1 MTAAWRS
8 ENTEALYFELAWTA
22 ARPVPTDLHTTVASV
37 GARRTIE
44 CEVTLL
50 DSPDHRLLRSGIVIA
65 HRVVDGLGEWYMDAP
80 EWSPWLPVDRSV
92 ALDAAGELPED
103 FACLARPFL
112 RGATLSPV
120 AALSWERLETILEAP
135 DSTALALIRDDRIA
149 VAQSGV
155 TTSRV
160 RELTI
165 NPYRGLTEGQR
176 DWLTSRV
183 LALGGVP
190 VTRHPSVLRRLG
202 PGAGA
207 LTDYPRPH
215 LHEGA
220 GAQAWVSAQLA
231 GRLRDVVEAD
241 LASRCQGMDLGA
253 TETTRTEPRVLPES
267 PDRTELVGMGYD
279 PVTTPAPSIHDG
291 VHGSIR
297 PLQKAIGALSE
308 TLDAIS
314 GLLDPSWVERAQ
326 GLCGRLMELEPGRI
340 SIHSLPRE
348 YYQLLE
354 EMTVAARSPRVTVDP
369 DQPARSMMKR
379 MLKESVAE
387 AVAACDDLEDSQ
399 GWVAAEASARHGL
412 AVAGLLDTGRADKVA
427 KRLRP
432 VVTELARIKGGVD
445 EDVDVSE
452 MSAEQAFE
460 AGRQVERA
468 RAALSAARQ
477 SFRDDWPQHRRKILK
492 ALHD

>member
-1 MTAAWRS
+1 MTTAWCS
-8 ENTEALYFELAWTA
+8 GSTEPLYFELAWTA
-22 ARPVPTDLHTTVASV
+22 ARPVPVDLRTTVVSV

-44 CEVTLL
+44 CEITLL

-112 RGATLSPV
+112 RGVPLCPV
-120 AALSWERLETILEAP
+120 AALSWERHETILKAP
-135 DSTALALIRDDRIA
+135 DSTTLALIRDDRIA
-149 VAQSGV
+149 VVQSGV

-165 NPYRGLTEGQR
+165 NPRRGLTEGQR
-176 DWLTSRV
+176 EWLTNRI

-207 LTDYPRPH
+207 LSDYPRPH
-215 LHEGA
+215 LHD
-220 GAQAWVSAQLA
+220 GAQVQTWVSAQLA
-231 GRLRDVVEAD
+231 GGLRDVVEAD
-241 LASRCQGMDLGA
+241 LAARSQGMDLGSG
-253 TETTRTEPRVLPES
+253 ETNRTEPRVLPES

-279 PVTTPAPSIHDG
+279 PVTAAAPSIHDG
-291 VHGSIR
+291 FHGSIR
-297 PLQKAIGALSE
+297 RLQKAIHALSE
-308 TLDAIS
+308 TLDAMS
-314 GLLDPSWVERAQ
+314 GLLDSVWVDRAQ
-326 GLCGRLMELEPGRI
+326 KLCSRMMELDP
-340 SIHSLPRE
+340 SHTSVHSLPRD

-369 DQPARSMMKR
+369 DLPARATMKKA
-379 MLKESVAE
+379 LKDSVAQ
-387 AVAACDDLEDSQ
+387 AVAACDAVESSQ
-399 GWVAAEASARHGL
+399 EWAGVEASARHAA
-412 AVAGLLDTGRADKVA
+412 AVADILGTGRAKKVA

-432 VVTELARIKGGVD
+432 VVKGLARTTGSVN

-452 MSAEQAFE
+452 MSCEEAFE
-460 AGRQVERA
+460 AGRRVERA
-468 RAALSAARQ
+468 WAALTVARQ
-477 SFRDDWPQHRRKILK
+477 LFVDDWPHHRRKIVK

>member
-8 ENTEALYFELAWTA
+8 GSTEPLYFELAWAA
-22 ARPVPTDLHTTVASV
+22 ARPVPADLHTTVAAV

-44 CEVTLL
+44 CEITLL

-80 EWSPWLPVDRSV
+80 EWSPWLPVARSV
-92 ALDAAGELPED
+92 ALDAAGELPQD

-112 RGATLSPV
+112 RGATLCPG
-120 AALSWERLETILEAP
+120 AALSWERNETMLEAP
-135 DSTALALIRDDRIA
+135 DSTKLALIRDDRIA
-149 VAQSGV
+149 VVQSGV

-165 NPYRGLTEGQR
+165 NPWRGLTEGQR
-176 DWLTSRV
+176 EWLTSRI

-215 LHEGA
+215 LHDGA
-220 GAQAWVSAQLA
+220 GAQAWVSAQVA

-241 LASRCQGMDLGA
+241 LAVRCHGMDLGS
-253 TETTRTEPRVLPES
+253 TETKRTEPRVLPES
-267 PDRTELVGMGYD
+267 PDSTDLVGMGYD
-279 PVTTPAPSIHDG
+279 PVTTSAPSIHDG
-291 VHGSIR
+291 AHGSIR
-297 PLQKAIGALSE
+297 PLQKAIHALSE
-308 TLDAIS
+308 TLDAMS
-314 GLLDPSWVERAQ
+314 GLLDPSWVKRAQ
-326 GLCGRLMELEPGRI
+326 DLCLQMMELDPGHI

-348 YYQLLE
+348 YCQLLE
-354 EMTVAARSPRVTVDP
+354 EMTTAARSPRVTVDP
-369 DQPARSMMKR
+369 DQPARSTMKR
-379 MLKESVAE
+379 MLKESVAQ
-387 AVAACDDLEDSQ
+387 AVAASDGVEDFQ
-399 GWVAAEASARHGL
+399 GWVAAERSARHAA
-412 AVAGLLDTGRADKVA
+412 AVADILDTGRAEKVA
-427 KRLRP
+427 RRLRP
-432 VVTELARIKGGVD
+432 VVKELARLKGSMN

-452 MSAEQAFE
+452 MSAEDAFE
-460 AGRQVERA
+460 AGRQVERS